1 VQGKKAEWVLVAQS
15 ASSAGGY
22 WSCSEKHRDKIY
34 ESTNGINEII
44 GSLAVHS
51 IVPHRAGPSM
61 FSIGASRVA
70 ISR

>member
-1 VQGKKAEWVLVAQS
+1 M
-15 ASSAGGY
+15 
-22 WSCSEKHRDKIY
+22 Y

-61 FSIGASRVA
+61 FNIGASRVA